1 MNTTKIQKLQAAI
14 EAIRALGDGY
24 DSMIDKLQDEIAA
37 IMQAEKQAD
46 KAEQRKRA
54 TLAQNAAKSNEA
66 DIKRQI
72 TSIKRQLTM
81 ARNKS
86 AAAGSDTTGAKLIRL
101 ELDLASAKHKL
112 ANTWTEYNSIMSGL

>member
-112 ANTWTEYNSIMSGL
+112 ANTWTEYSSIMSGL